1 MGTYFNTEQNKNQN
15 NKTSQKSTFFS
26 KPISFSSGRFRL
38 HVFVHNSTKGKIYPL
53 IFPNFQ
59 YFSTN
64 LLLDSEY
71 PGFSKMFMFPKNCTK
86 ARFIGKMEDAQALK
100 DSEILLWYRK

>member
-53 IFPNFQ
+53 IIPHFQ
-59 YFSTN
+59 HKPS
-64 LLLDSEY
+64 DSEY
-71 PGFSKMFMFPKNCTK
+71 PGFSKMFIFLRNFTK
-86 ARFIGKMEDAQALK
+86 ARFNKKIGRCPA
-100 DSEILLWYRK
+100 S